1 MIAAIIAVCF
11 IVGGLTVTVV
21 KLANRN
27 EELYYRVQ
35 ELEQRES
42 DRQNINTQKAA

>member
-1 MIAAIIAVCF
+1 MIAAIIVTC
-11 IVGGLTVTVV
+11 LTVAGLVAVVV

-27 EELYYRVQ
+27 EELYYRVR
-35 ELEQRES
+35 ELERRER